1 MIQVLE
7 TDEIRSLYD
16 KHWYPE
22 ALYLLAMVDYLSR
35 ENGIPLCTKYD
46 DIRSRKLKTPVY
58 PVGILLASEVLKSD
72 EMKRKAEEEAIPE
85 FLRFNI
91 IENEVRNVV

>member
-58 PVGILLASEVLKSD
+58 PVGILLASEVLNQ
-72 EMKRKAEEEAIPE
+72 MK
-85 FLRFNI
+85 
-91 IENEVRNVV
+91 

>member
-16 KHWYPE
+16 KHRYPE

-35 ENGIPLCTKYD
+35 ENGIPLC
-46 DIRSRKLKTPVY
+46 ISSV
-58 PVGILLASEVLKSD
+58 
-72 EMKRKAEEEAIPE
+72 
-85 FLRFNI
+85 
-91 IENEVRNVV
+91 